1 MKHMKTFDEFK
12 NDLGTLR
19 TDLNATTY
27 RVEKVQEL
35 LSDLVEKL
43 DGLYDQSVSN
53 KDQAVDLTR
62 AVDIVRPR
70 EDRRLFSSHYRM
82 LAILNQYG
90 AMHREHVAALLGVK
104 NQTIDQMMHVCRH
117 HGLANLHS
125 RKGVVSIDSLADG
138 VSENINFKI

>member
-1 MKHMKTFDEFK
+1 MKTLNEFK

-53 KDQAVDLTR
+53 KDQAVDLVR
-62 AVDIVRPR
+62 AADDLKPR
-70 EDRRLFSSHYRM
+70 QEDRRLYATHYRM
-82 LAILNQYG
+82 LAILNEYG
-90 AMHREHVAALLGVK
+90 VMHREHVARLLGVK
-104 NQTIDQMMHVCRH
+104 DQTVMQMMHVCRH
-117 HGLANLHS
+117 HGIADLKTS
-125 RKGVVSIDSLADG
+125 RGVVSLQSLADG
-138 VSENINFKI
+138 VSDNTNFTI

>member
-1 MKHMKTFDEFK
+1 MKTFDEFK
-12 NDLGTLR
+12 TDLGTLR

-43 DGLYDQSVSN
+43 DGIYDQSVSN
-53 KDQAVDLTR
+53 KDQAVDLAR
-62 AVDIVRPR
+62 VVDIVRPR

-82 LAILNQYG
+82 LAILNEYG

-104 NQTIDQMMHVCRH
+104 DLTVQQMLHVCRH
-117 HGLANLHS
+117 HGLAQLKT
-125 RKGVVSIDSLADG
+125 RRGVVSLQSLADG
-138 VSENINFKI
+138 VSNNTNFKI

>member
-1 MKHMKTFDEFK
+1 MKTIETFK
-12 NDLGTLR
+12 TDLNTLR

-53 KDQAVDLTR
+53 KDQAVDLVR
-62 AVDIVRPR
+62 AADELKPAKDNRA
-70 EDRRLFSSHYRM
+70 LCSSHYRM
-82 LAILNQYG
+82 LAILNEYG
-90 AMHREHVAALLGVK
+90 VMHREHIARILGVK
-104 NQTIDQMMHVCRH
+104 PETIGQYAHIVKH
-117 HGLANLHS
+117 HGLAHLQS
-125 RKGVVSIDSLADG
+125 RKGVVSLQSLADG

>member
-1 MKHMKTFDEFK
+1 MKTFDEFK

-27 RVEKVQEL
+27 RVERVQEL

-43 DGLYDQSVSN
+43 DGVYDQSVSN
-53 KDQAVDLTR
+53 KDQAVDLVR
-62 AVDIVRPR
+62 AADDIKPFQK
-70 EDRRLFSSHYRM
+70 DRRLFTSHYRM

-117 HGLANLHS
+117 HGLASLHS
-125 RKGVVSIDSLADG
+125 RKGVVSIESLADG
-138 VSENINFKI
+138 VSDNINFKI

>member
-1 MKHMKTFDEFK
+1 MKTIETFK

-53 KDQAVDLTR
+53 KDQAVDLVR
-62 AVDIVRPR
+62 AADDLKPAKDNRA
-70 EDRRLFSSHYRM
+70 LCSSHYRM
-82 LAILNQYG
+82 LAILNEYG
-90 AMHREHVAALLGVK
+90 VMHREHIARILGVK
-104 NQTIDQMMHVCRH
+104 PNSFED
-117 HGLANLHS
+117 
-125 RKGVVSIDSLADG
+125 
-138 VSENINFKI
+138 

>member
-1 MKHMKTFDEFK
+1 MKTFDEFK
-12 NDLGTLR
+12 TDLGTLR

-53 KDQAVDLTR
+53 KDQAVDLVR
-62 AVDIVRPR
+62 AADDLKPR
-70 EDRRLFSSHYRM
+70 QEDRRVYATHYRM

-90 AMHREHVAALLGVK
+90 VMYRRHVADLLGVK
-104 NQTIDQMMHVCRH
+104 DQTVMQMMHVCRH
-117 HGLANLHS
+117 HGLADLKT
-125 RKGVVSIDSLADG
+125 RKGVVSLQSLADG
-138 VSENINFKI
+138 VSENTNFKI

>member
-1 MKHMKTFDEFK
+1 MKTFDEFK
-12 NDLGTLR
+12 TDLGTLR

-117 HGLANLHS
+117 HGLASLHS
-125 RKGVVSIDSLADG
+125 RKGVVSIESLADG
-138 VSENINFKI
+138 VRENTNFKI

>member
-1 MKHMKTFDEFK
+1 MKTLETFK

-53 KDQAVDLTR
+53 KDQAVDLVR
-62 AVDIVRPR
+62 AADDLKPSNDSRS
-70 EDRRLFSSHYRM
+70 LCASHYRM
-82 LAILNQYG
+82 LAILDEYG
-90 AMHREHVAALLGVK
+90 VMHREHVARLLGVK
-104 NQTIDQMMHVCRH
+104 DQTITQMMHVCRH
-117 HGLANLHS
+117 HGIAHLKTS
-125 RKGVVSIDSLADG
+125 RGVVSLQSLADG

>member
-1 MKHMKTFDEFK
+1 MKTITEFK

-53 KDQAVDLTR
+53 KDQAVNLVVAADNLK
-62 AVDIVRPR
+62 PR
-70 EDRRLFSSHYRM
+70 QEDRRVYATHYRM
-82 LAILNQYG
+82 LAILNEYG
-90 AMHREHVAALLGVK
+90 VMHREHVARLLGVK
-104 NQTIDQMMHVCRH
+104 DQTVMQMMHVCRH
-117 HGLANLHS
+117 HGLAHLKTS
-125 RKGVVSIDSLADG
+125 RGVVSLQSLADG
-138 VSENINFKI
+138 VSDNTNFKI

>member
-1 MKHMKTFDEFK
+1 MKTLNEFK

-53 KDQAVDLTR
+53 KDQAGDLVR
-62 AVDIVRPR
+62 AADDLKPR
-70 EDRRLFSSHYRM
+70 QEDRRLYATHYRM
-82 LAILNQYG
+82 LAILNEYG
-90 AMHREHVAALLGVK
+90 VMHREHVARLLGVK
-104 NQTIDQMMHVCRH
+104 DQTVMQMMHVCRH
-117 HGLANLHS
+117 HGVADLKTS
-125 RKGVVSIDSLADG
+125 RGVVSLQSLANG
-138 VSENINFKI
+138 VSENTNFKI

>member
-1 MKHMKTFDEFK
+1 MKTLNEFK

-53 KDQAVDLTR
+53 KDQAVDLVR
-62 AVDIVRPR
+62 AVDDIKPSKDSRA
-70 EDRRLFSSHYRM
+70 LCSSHYRM
-82 LAILNQYG
+82 LAILNEYG
-90 AMHREHVAALLGVK
+90 VMYRRHVADLLGVK
-104 NQTIDQMMHVCRH
+104 DSTVTQMMHTCRH
-117 HGLANLHS
+117 HGVADLKT
-125 RKGVVSIDSLADG
+125 RKGVVSLQSLADG
-138 VSENINFKI
+138 VSNNPNFQI

>member
-1 MKHMKTFDEFK
+1 MKTLNEFK

-53 KDQAVDLTR
+53 KDQAVDLVR
-62 AVDIVRPR
+62 AADDIRPR
-70 EDRRLFSSHYRM
+70 QEDRRLYATHYRM
-82 LAILNQYG
+82 LAILNEYG
-90 AMHREHVAALLGVK
+90 VMHREHVARLLGVK
-104 NQTIDQMMHVCRH
+104 DQTVTQMMHTCRH
-117 HGLANLHS
+117 HGIADLKTS
-125 RKGVVSIDSLADG
+125 RGVVSLQSLADG
-138 VSENINFKI
+138 VSDNSNFTI

>member
-1 MKHMKTFDEFK
+1 MKTLNEFK

-53 KDQAVDLTR
+53 KDQAGDLVR
-62 AVDIVRPR
+62 AADDLKPR
-70 EDRRLFSSHYRM
+70 QEDRRLYATHYRM
-82 LAILNQYG
+82 LAILNEYG
-90 AMHREHVAALLGVK
+90 VMHREHVARLLGVK
-104 NQTIDQMMHVCRH
+104 DQTVMQMMHVCRH
-117 HGLANLHS
+117 HGVADLKTS
-125 RKGVVSIDSLADG
+125 RGVVSLQSLADG
-138 VSENINFKI
+138 VSDNTNFKI